1 MSVNRERP
9 HVLVLPE
16 DQANRE
22 IVNGFITHTSV
33 DHRRIQVMK
42 NIGGWVRVCE
52 EFQDVYVRKLNE
64 NKHCHVV
71 MLIDFDE
78 RTDRRSQVE
87 RLIPDDLQDRVF
99 VIGVLSQPEK
109 LKEDKV
115 LTFEEIG
122 RELEEDCPRQRAGV
136 WNHALL
142 KHNAVELDR
151 MWKTL
156 GTILFPSKA
165 ETRPAQERSIGTAR
179 SVDSGD
185 AGQGQQ

>member
-42 NIGGWVRVCE
+42 NLGGWTRVCE
-52 EFQDVYVRKLNE
+52 EFEEKYVRKLND
-64 NKHCHVV
+64 NRNSYVV
-71 MLIDFDE
+71 MLIDFDGRPE
-78 RTDRRSQVE
+78 RRNHVE
-87 RLIPDDLQDRVF
+87 HLIPDDLRDRVF
-99 VIGVLSQPEK
+99 IIGVLSRPEK
-109 LKEDKV
+109 LKEDKR

-122 RELEEDCPRQRAGV
+122 RELEEDCPRQPDGI
-136 WNHALL
+136 WNHDLL

-156 GTILFPSKA
+156 GPILFPSKA
-165 ETRPAQERSIGTAR
+165 DIRSAQERSTRTAG

-185 AGQGQQ
+185 VGQGQH